1 MFRDIQKTRP
11 QNLIKPEEKEGS
23 WCHFATSDL
32 KRSTKPLGLSV
43 FRDAFSRPS
52 KNVKTIRKTMFCDN
66 AKVHCENLINTVGF
80 WSFWVPNREMMSQRQ
95 RKPLGFS
102 LPRDVILWLSQ
113 NVENHYDYSYLEH
126 PEKAMKT
133 LYNLRIS
140 CSFGHNFPKFTPKWS
155 KNHWYFH

>member
-11 QNLIKPEEKEGS
+11 QNLINPEEKEGS

-52 KNVKTIRKTMFCDN
+52 KNVKTIRKTMFCDS

-80 WSFWVPNREMMSQRQ
+80 WSFWVPNRETMPQRQ

-126 PEKAMKT
+126 PEKAMK
-133 LYNLRIS
+133 NLIKPEEFLLFWTHFR
-140 CSFGHNFPKFTPKWS
+140 TMYS
-155 KNHWYFH
+155 KIIKKH